1 MQLLRMEGLSY
12 TLFILFG
19 VVLVCIIY
27 VNSQTNNN
35 SELEKN
41 LNKFDETHRKISGNK
56 KD

>member
-1 MQLLRMEGLSY
+1 MEEFSVMLAI
-12 TLFILFG
+12 FFG
-19 VVLVCIIY
+19 VIFVCIIY
-27 VNSQTNNN
+27 INSQVDNN